1 MRRIH
6 YISILLALVF
16 SCKQKDLPHG
26 PLDFVKVEIDNKPP
40 AVIYY
45 DVRITP
51 VIKLSFNNSVDRQ
64 TVAANVT
71 LFENGVALVPT
82 NHSYEK
88 NDSVVVLTPQSPL
101 KNITRYFIRIF
112 DGLKSV
118 HNTPLGQNVDIQ
130 FITSIDSSDKF
141 PLLTDSQLLDTVQ
154 RRTF

>member
-1 MRRIH
+1 MSRVY

-16 SCKQKDLPHG
+16 SCKKKDIPPG
-26 PLDFVKVEIDNKPP
+26 PLEFVKVEIDNKPP

-112 DGLKSV
+112 DGLQSV
-118 HNTPLGQNVDIQ
+118 DQVLLGQNIE
-130 FITSIDSSDKF
+130 IG
-141 PLLTDSQLLDTVQ
+141 
-154 RRTF
+154 RA